1 MTDEI
6 QKHGGVA
13 GDIDL
18 VELVRGLWEE
28 KWIVLIF
35 SLLGILF
42 AAIYAFLSTP
52 VYEARIAILPP
63 SLSDVAGFNQGRTRE
78 TGLGPFKVQDVSL
91 FLFAT
96 CRLMELVIVFSMR
109 PICLLWMKSFVRF
122 RVMRSIKGSLI
133 R

>member
-78 TGLGPFKVQDVSL
+78 TGLGPSRSRMCTL

-122 RVMRSIKGSLI
+122 RVMRSIKVH
-133 R
+133 